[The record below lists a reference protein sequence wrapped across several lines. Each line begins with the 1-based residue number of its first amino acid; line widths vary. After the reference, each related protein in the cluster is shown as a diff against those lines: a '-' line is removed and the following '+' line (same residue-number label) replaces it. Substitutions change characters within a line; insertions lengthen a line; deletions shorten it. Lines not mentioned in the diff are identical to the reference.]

1 MSDTDILQIYLK
13 CWARD
18 SKISPNNRP
27 ENKVEVHREYTVMDT
42 AYHLSWSIRD
52 TRETNTPL
60 EPFFLQKFCDTLHLQ
75 REVELTEREV
85 INPQGRAMLAKM

>member
-13 CWARD
+13 CWVRD
-18 SKISPNNRP
+18 SKISPNNHP

-75 REVELTEREV
+75 REVERAEREV
-85 INPQGRAMLAKM
+85 INPQVRAMLAQM

>member
-1 MSDTDILQIYLK
+1 MSDTDILQEYLK

-18 SKISPNNRP
+18 SKFSPNNHP
-27 ENKVEVHREYTVMDT
+27 ENKVEVHREFSEMGTS
-42 AYHLSWSIRD
+42 YHLCWSIKD

-60 EPFFLQKFCDTLHLQ
+60 EPFLLQKFCDSLHLQ

-85 INPQGRAMLAKM
+85 INPQVRAMLAKM

>member
-1 MSDTDILQIYLK
+1 MSDTDILQMYLK

-18 SKISPNNRP
+18 SKISPNNHP
-27 ENKVEVHREYTVMDT
+27 ENKVEVHREFTEMET
-42 AYHLSWSIRD
+42 SFHLSWSIRD

-60 EPFFLQKFCDTLHLQ
+60 EPFLMQKFCDTLHLQ

-85 INPQGRAMLAKM
+85 INPQVRAMLAKM